1 MPPVSERR
9 GHSADDYL
17 EAIYSL
23 TFPVGAFR
31 PDDAATPIAAR
42 VADTL
47 GISRAA
53 VGESL
58 QRLEV
63 EGFIKRMPNRWIT
76 MTQAGIERAEHAVR
90 RRRIVECFLSDF
102 LEYEPAVAHARSGE
116 LASGFDPDLIERLYE
131 RLGSPERSP
140 HGWPI
145 APVAERAENPE
156 LSDLTEIPVGE
167 SCVIVRM
174 APADGELARWLFDE
188 GLRPG
193 VTLQIEGVAL
203 AADQMRV
210 RLGDESESGE
220 LRVMAAKAAR
230 SLFVRPLAAG

>member
-1 MPPVSERR
+1 MSERR

-23 TFPVGAFR
+23 TFPIGAFR

-42 VADTL
+42 VADAL
-47 GISRAA
+47 EVSRAA

-63 EGFIKRMPNRWIT
+63 EGLVERMPNRWIT
-76 MTQAGIERAEHAVR
+76 LTPLGIERAERAVR

-102 LEYEPAVAHARSGE
+102 LEYGPVVAHARSGE
-116 LASGFDPDLIERLYE
+116 LAQGFDPELIERLYE
-131 RLGSPERSP
+131 RLGFPERSP
-140 HGWPI
+140 HGWPV
-145 APVAERAENPE
+145 APGDERAENPE
-156 LSDLTEIPVGE
+156 LSALTDMPVGE

-174 APADGELARWLFDE
+174 VPGDQELASWLFEE

-193 VTLQIEGVAL
+193 VTLHVEGVAP
-203 AADQMRV
+203 AADQLRV
-210 RLGDESESGE
+210 RLGEDSSAGE

-230 SLFVRPLAAG
+230 SLFVRRLVTG